1 MKKIKLF
8 TVGLCALTV
17 FSCGNAT
24 GNGALIGTGAG
35 AALGAIIGK
44 IAGNTAVGAAVGGA
58 VGAGTGA
65 IIGRHMDKVKAQAQ
79 AVQNAKVEGYTD
91 ANGLQGVK
99 VTFDSGILFGTG
111 SSTLQ
116 PAAKNSLTQFAN
128 NVLKV
133 NTDCD
138 VAVQGYTDNAGWK
151 NSTAE
156 QSYQKN
162 INLSQQRAQAVTNY
176 LQSLGVSSSQIRSTT
191 GFGEANP
198 VADNS
203 TAAGKAQNRRVE
215 VILYASQAMIQA
227 AEAGTLQ

>member
-17 FSCGNAT
+17 VSCGNAT

-79 AVQNAKVEGYTD
+79 AVQNAKVESVTD
-91 ANGLQGVK
+91 ANGLQAVK
-99 VTFDSGILFGTG
+99 VSFDSGILFATG
-111 SSTLQ
+111 KSDLTATSKSSL
-116 PAAKNSLTQFAN
+116 AQFAN
-128 NVLKV
+128 VLKA

-138 VAVQGYTDNAGWK
+138 IAIQGYTDNQGFRGK
-151 NSTAE
+151 TAA
-156 QSYQKN
+156 QSQELN
-162 INLSQQRAQAVTNY
+162 VQLSQNRANSVSAY
-176 LQSLGVSSSQIRSTT
+176 LQSLGVSPSQIKSVQ

-198 VADNS
+198 VASNA
-203 TAAGKAQNRRVE
+203 TAAGQKENRRVE
-215 VILYASQAMIQA
+215 VYMYASQAMVEA
-227 AEAGTLQ
+227 ANNGTLQ